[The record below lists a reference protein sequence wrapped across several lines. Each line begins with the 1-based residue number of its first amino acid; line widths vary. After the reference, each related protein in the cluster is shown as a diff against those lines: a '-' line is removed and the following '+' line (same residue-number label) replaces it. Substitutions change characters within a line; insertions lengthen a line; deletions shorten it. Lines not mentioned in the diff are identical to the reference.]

1 MSKSKGLND
10 IAWEQLFEK
19 YDILN
24 RIDMSGSFQ
33 ISATQIKEFREPRLM
48 AKFDHILNLPIIFSK
63 NKLSIL
69 PITRGDYVISHFE
82 AYHKFEETDN
92 NIIKV
97 AFPSYIQ
104 SLDYNNITSETV
116 ALNCA
121 IATGIL
127 EDFTG
132 DEQIVPTVSGRMGS
146 GNFDFMIKNIQN
158 GEYCDVSVNNSQIE
172 IDAAYEG
179 LRYLSLFEA
188 KRDLSDDF
196 LVRQIYY
203 PYRTWQDRIEKE
215 VKPIF
220 LIYSNGI
227 FRLFQYKFENPYD
240 YGSLV
245 LVKQCN
251 YSIEDTTI
259 TAEDIQNII
268 GNSIIISEPNIP
280 FPQANS
286 FERVINLC
294 ELLSQRGM
302 TKNNITENYDFD
314 SRQSDYYTNAAMYL
328 GLVNKDDEDKI
339 YTLTK
344 LGVITLKKSYK
355 QRQLE
360 FCKLILKHKVFNTVL
375 KRYFETGVMPSNCD
389 ISIIMKNSELYKI
402 EKDSTFDRRAS
413 TVKKWIEWIVGLIN
427 E

>member
-1 MSKSKGLND
+1 MSKQKGQND
-10 IAWEQLFEK
+10 VAWELLFEK

-24 RIDMSGSFQ
+24 QIDMKGSFQ
-33 ISATQIKEFREPRLM
+33 ISAAQIREYREPRLM
-48 AKFDHILNLPIIFSK
+48 AKFDHTLNLPIIFSE

-69 PITRGDYVISHFE
+69 PVTRGDYIISCFE
-82 AYHKFEETDN
+82 AYHKFEEADG

-97 AFPSYIQ
+97 TFPSYIQ
-104 SLDYNNITSETV
+104 SLDYNNITSEAI

-121 IATGIL
+121 MATGIL
-127 EDFTG
+127 EDFID
-132 DEQIVPTVSGRMGS
+132 DEQLVSTVSGRMSSGCFDFKVKDIHS
-146 GNFDFMIKNIQN
+146 GNYRN
-158 GEYCDVSVNNSQIE
+158 VNVTNSQIE

-179 LRYLSLFEA
+179 VKYLSLFEA

-196 LVRQIYY
+196 LVRQLYY
-203 PYRTWQDRIEKE
+203 PYRTWQDRIGKE

-227 FRLFQYKFENPYD
+227 FRLYQYKFENPVD
-240 YGSLV
+240 YSSLV
-245 LVKQCN
+245 LVKQRN

-259 TAEDIQNII
+259 TSEDIQDILKNT
-268 GNSIIISEPNIP
+268 SIIPEPDIP

-294 ELLSQRGM
+294 ELLSQNGM
-302 TKNNITENYDFD
+302 TKNDITENYDFD
-314 SRQSDYYTNAAMYL
+314 SRQSDYYTNAGIYL
-328 GLVNKDDEDKI
+328 GVAKKDDDKI
-339 YTLTK
+339 YRLTK
-344 LGVITLKKSYK
+344 FGEAILKKSYK

-360 FCKLILKHKVFNTVL
+360 FCKLILKHKVFYNVL
-375 KRYFETGVMPSNCD
+375 KQYFNTGVMPSNRD
-389 ISIIMKNSELYKI
+389 ISVIMKNAELYKI
-402 EKDSTFDRRAS
+402 EKNSTFDRRAS